1 MGRVS
6 EITTVKHQLCHF
18 TASPEKMDYHK
29 NLSFQVLK
37 AAEGFTDG
45 PLSGGIPANAPGS

>member
-18 TASPEKMDYHK
+18 TEPPEKMGHHK

-37 AAEGFTDG
+37 GYEGFPDEL
-45 PLSGGIPANAPGS
+45 LSGGIHTNPP